1 MKINTLHQLIDEA
14 KLELY
19 PLDAHILSSQSEW
32 DREQYAILL
41 AAVLIGDGTVS
52 EAQCRVFALLLA
64 ALHLPTEPARYF
76 AQVRQIDKSTVIEFV
91 NRYKSQDVAKA
102 FIFDAAVLERLSG
115 KSSPES
121 KQFLFEI
128 IQLLDVNFKELVVFY
143 KLLITEEIESNN
155 NDRFVIKS
163 DIADV
168 IKKVINEGNNI
179 FLFLTL
185 SNMTHQACKINKD
198 IRLLYK
204 IEDNTLVYHSAVENI
219 GTVQWGES
227 TYQSQRVKVCY
238 AISYLPSLHHWK
250 PVFQDVIEGNC
261 G

>member
-19 PLDAHILSSQSEW
+19 PLEAHMLSSQSEW

-76 AQVRQIDKSTVIEFV
+76 ALVGQIDKSTVIEFV

-102 FIFDAAVLERLSG
+102 FIFDAAVLEKLSE
-115 KSSPES
+115 KSSLES

-128 IQLLDVNFKELVVFY
+128 IQLLDVNFNEQVFFY
-143 KLLITEEIESNN
+143 KLLFSGKPKNDIKHRIVLKQDIYKIIT
-155 NDRFVIKS
+155 
-163 DIADV
+163 
-168 IKKVINEGNNI
+168 INGS
-179 FLFLTL
+179 FLTAFL
-185 SNMTHQACKINKD
+185 SKHSSCYSSEGIHIALKI
-198 IRLLYK
+198 RT
-204 IEDNTLVYHSAVENI
+204 NTLIYNEETENLGVI
-219 GTVQWGES
+219 HWGDTKFDS
-227 TYQSQRVKVCY
+227 LKVKVRY
-238 AISYLPSLHHWK
+238 GIEYLNYLRHWK

-261 G
+261 A